1 MWRCQREK
9 LKEDAIQ
16 CCGKKDCE
24 KKFLDSVPPI
34 PPKKT
39 VTIQSAERVIESYIP
54 GYRPQCMYKNHVVT
68 ETREV
73 LGICEVKKVSKKI
86 CAPNVTCVSMD
97 DGRQCDNVIVDEL
110 YCNEHDGRLCKKWK
124 ESFTSVCNDDEQIG
138 SIYHQTVCGEVVE
151 YKCVEW

>member
-24 KKFLDSVPPI
+24 KKFLDSVPPV

-54 GYRPQCMYKNHVVT
+54 GYRPQCK
-68 ETREV
+68 
-73 LGICEVKKVSKKI
+73 
-86 CAPNVTCVSMD
+86 
-97 DGRQCDNVIVDEL
+97 
-110 YCNEHDGRLCKKWK
+110 
-124 ESFTSVCNDDEQIG
+124 
-138 SIYHQTVCGEVVE
+138 
-151 YKCVEW
+151 